1 MLLKSGAARYA
12 FLPREIIMRLDDEEG
27 SSNIED
33 RRGEGG
39 GFGFPGG
46 GGGGLQLGGRGMG
59 CGGLAIVIVLALVFG
74 INPMAL
80 LGGGGGVPQEQI
92 GQPQVGAPMG
102 QPGQPRTESETDRF
116 VSKVLGTT
124 ERTWGALFPSE
135 VGAAYRPPKLVLF
148 SGGVRSGC
156 GAAQSAMGPFY
167 CPADQKVYLDQSF
180 FDDLSRRFGAPGDFA
195 AAYVIAHEVG
205 HHVQTLLGISDQV
218 QQLQARASKTQGNAI
233 QVRMELQADCLAGVW
248 GHHNR
253 GLLEAGDIEEALRA
267 AQSIGDDTL
276 QKAGQGFIVPESFT
290 HGSAEQRQKWFMR
303 GFQQGTIASCDTFGA
318 QDI

>member
-1 MLLKSGAARYA
+1 
-12 FLPREIIMRLDDEEG
+12 
-27 SSNIED
+27 
-33 RRGEGG
+33 
-39 GFGFPGG
+39 
-46 GGGGLQLGGRGMG
+46 MG

-74 INPMAL
+74 INPMQL
-80 LGGGGGVPQEQI
+80 LGGGGVSVPQEPI
-92 GQPQVGAPMG
+92 GQPQVQRAGAARAPKPTASLPRCSAPPSG
-102 QPGQPRTESETDRF
+102 PGTMCSAR
-116 VSKVLGTT
+116 
-124 ERTWGALFPSE
+124 E

-248 GHHNR
+248 GHHN
-253 GLLEAGDIEEALRA
+253 AGCWRPATSRRRCA
-267 AQSIGDDTL
+267 PRQSIGDDTL
-276 QKAGQGFIVPESFT
+276 QKRRRRAMSCRKASPMARRRS
-290 HGSAEQRQKWFMR
+290 GSAGSCAAIEA
-303 GFQQGTIASCDTFGA
+303 GTIAACDTFGA
-318 QDI
+318 RRSDRLMRG

>member
-1 MLLKSGAARYA
+1 
-12 FLPREIIMRLDDEEG
+12 MRLDDEEA

-33 RRGEGG
+33 RRGQGGG

-46 GGGGLQLGGRGMG
+46 GGGGLQLGGGRLG

-80 LGGGGGVPQEQI
+80 LGGGGVPMPQEPI
-92 GQPQVGAPMG
+92 GQPRVSAPA
-102 QPGQPRTESETDRF
+102 QLSSETDRF
-116 VSKVLGTT
+116 VAKVLGTT
-124 ERTWGALFPSE
+124 ERTWADIFPRE

-156 GAAQSAMGPFY
+156 GMAESAMGPFY

-180 FDDLSRRFGAPGDFA
+180 FDELSRRFGAPGDFA

-205 HHVQTLLGISDQV
+205 HHIQTLLGISDQV
-218 QQLQARASKTQGNAI
+218 QQLQARASKTEGNAI

-253 GLLEAGDIEEALRA
+253 GLLEPGDVEEAMRA
-267 AQSIGDDTL
+267 AQAIGDDTL
-276 QKAGQGFIVPESFT
+276 QRAGRGFVVPESFT
-290 HGSAEQRQKWFMR
+290 HGSSAQRQKWFMR
-303 GFQQGTIASCDTFGA
+303 GFEAGTIAACDTFGSR
-318 QDI
+318 DI

>member
-1 MLLKSGAARYA
+1 
-12 FLPREIIMRLDDEEG
+12 MRLDDEEG

-39 GFGFPGG
+39 GGFGFPG
-46 GGGGLQLGGRGMG
+46 GGGGLQLGGGRLG

-74 INPMAL
+74 INPMQL
-80 LGGGGGVPQEQI
+80 LGGGGGVSVPQEPI
-92 GQPQVGAPMG
+92 GQPQVGAPAG
-102 QPGQPRTESETDRF
+102 APAQLSSETDRF
-116 VSKVLGTT
+116 VARVLGTT
-124 ERTWGALFPSE
+124 ERTWDDIFRTEL
-135 VGAAYRPPKLVLF
+135 GAAYRPPKLVLF

-156 GAAQSAMGPFY
+156 GAAESAMGPFY

-180 FDDLSRRFGAPGDFA
+180 FDDLSQRFGAPGDFA

-248 GHHNR
+248 GHHNST
-253 GLLEAGDIEEALRA
+253 LLDPGDIEEAMRA

-276 QKAGQGFIVPESFT
+276 QKAGRGFVVPESFT
-290 HGSAEQRQKWFMR
+290 HGSAAQRQQWFMR
-303 GFQQGTIASCDTFGA
+303 GFEAGTIASCDTFGA
-318 QDI
+318 RDI

>member
-1 MLLKSGAARYA
+1 
-12 FLPREIIMRLDDEEG
+12 MRLDDEEV

-39 GFGFPGG
+39 GYGFPGG
-46 GGGGLQLGGRGMG
+46 GGGLQFGGRGMG

-74 INPMAL
+74 INPMQL
-80 LGGGGGVPQEQI
+80 LGGGGVSVPQEPI
-92 GQPQVGAPMG
+92 GQPRVSAPAQMS
-102 QPGQPRTESETDRF
+102 SETDRF
-116 VSKVLGTT
+116 VGTVLRTT
-124 ERTWGALFPSE
+124 ERTWSDLFPRE

-148 SGGVRSGC
+148 SGGVRSAC
-156 GAAQSAMGPFY
+156 GMAESAMGPFY

-180 FDDLSRRFGAPGDFA
+180 FDELSRRFGAPGDFA

-253 GLLEAGDIEEALRA
+253 GRLEPGDIEEAMRA

-276 QKAGQGFIVPESFT
+276 QKAGRGYVVPESFT
-290 HGSAEQRQKWFMR
+290 HGSAAQRQRWFMR
-303 GFQQGTIASCDTFGA
+303 GFEAGTIAACDTWSSRE
-318 QDI
+318 I

>member
-1 MLLKSGAARYA
+1 
-12 FLPREIIMRLDDEEG
+12 MRLDDEEG

-33 RRGEGG
+33 MRGQGGG

-46 GGGGLQLGGRGMG
+46 GGGLQLGGGRLG
-59 CGGLAIVIVLALVFG
+59 CGGLLIVVVLALVFG
-74 INPMAL
+74 INPMTL
-80 LGGGGGVPQEQI
+80 LGGGGVSVPQEQI
-92 GQPQVGAPMG
+92 GQPQLGAPAG
-102 QPGQPRTESETDRF
+102 QPGAPRTESETDRF
-116 VSKVLGTT
+116 VSRVLGTT
-124 ERTWGALFPSE
+124 ERTWADIFPRE

-180 FDDLSRRFGAPGDFA
+180 FDELSQRFGAPGDFA

-218 QQLQARASKTQGNAI
+218 QQYQARASKTQGNAI

-248 GHHNR
+248 GHHNAK
-253 GLLEAGDIEEALRA
+253 LLEAGDIEEAMRA

-276 QKAGQGFIVPESFT
+276 QRAGQGYVVPESFT
-290 HGSAEQRQKWFMR
+290 HGSAAQRQKWFMR
-303 GFQQGTIASCDTFGA
+303 GFEQGTIAACDTFGA
-318 QDI
+318 GAV